1 MLIFDHVQRLD
12 ALAKDRYSAR
22 TREGRMLLE
31 AQVSVLHD
39 DRSTWYIEAGL
50 TSLAL
55 RIDMRTGNN
64 SRITGI
70 SWSSVRSV
78 LTNSVK
84 TCMAP

>member
-1 MLIFDHVQRLD
+1 
-12 ALAKDRYSAR
+12 
-22 TREGRMLLE
+22 MLLE
-31 AQVSVLHD
+31 AHICVVICDGLL
-39 DRSTWYIEAGL
+39 ENLKEVL

-55 RIDMRTGNN
+55 RIEIKTGNS
-64 SRITGI
+64 SRMTGR